1 MKSERRGSDSGGLLV
16 QIVSVVAVALGGLA
30 IWMLVLRVFDLP
42 PILLPSPL
50 RVFQAAMQKRNELA
64 LGMLSTGIAATVGL
78 VTAIVIGC
86 SASVVFS
93 QSRTIRRAFFP
104 YVIFLQTVPI
114 VAIAPLLITW
124 SGYKFR
130 TVVIVTVI
138 ICLFP
143 IINNVTAGLMTIERE
158 LADLFRLYG
167 ANRAKRLWK
176 LQIPSAVP
184 YLVLGAKI
192 SSGLAVIGAIVAE
205 FFVGNGTSSSGLGS
219 LMTDWQGMQK
229 TDALIAALFLST
241 LLGLLLFGSVHLV
254 AHFLLRRWTR
264 PETSTWQKS

>member
-1 MKSERRGSDSGGLLV
+1 MRRERRSSDSGSLFL
-16 QIVSVVAVALGGLA
+16 QMVSVIAVALGGLA
-30 IWMLVLRVFDLP
+30 VWLIVLRLFDLP

-64 LGMLSTGIAATVGL
+64 IGMLSTGVAAVAGLASAIIVGCL
-78 VTAIVIGC
+78 I
-86 SASVVFS
+86 SVLFS

-143 IINNVTAGLMTIERE
+143 IISNVTAGLMTIERE

-167 ANRAKRLWK
+167 ANRFKRLWK

-205 FFVGNGTSSSGLGS
+205 FFVGNGTSFYGLGS
-219 LMTDWQGMQK
+219 LMTGWQAMQK

-241 LLGLLLFGSVHLV
+241 LLGLLLFGSVHLFS
-254 AHFLLRRWTR
+254 HYILRRWTR
-264 PETSTWQKS
+264 PETTSWQKS